1 MKSFW
6 SLLWAARFVAKWEGW
21 LPVAVW
27 DNLAS
32 PPLLTQGYG
41 HTHFAG
47 EPIPRE
53 GTRWSR
59 AKGLR
64 VLANDCRAA
73 AAAVASKIRHRLT
86 VRQRIAL
93 ISATFNLGAGVLE
106 TLAPMINRGE
116 IKRAADKLLEFN
128 HAGGVVVEGL
138 TNRRK
143 AERWMML
150 HSKARHRNPH
160 KAHPHRRNHA
170 AHRP

>member
-6 SLLWAARFVAKWEGW
+6 SLLWAARFIAKWEGF

-27 DNLAS
+27 DTLAS
-32 PPLLTQGYG
+32 PDILTQGYG

-53 GTRWSR
+53 GTRWSK
-59 AKGLR
+59 AKALR
-64 VLANDCRAA
+64 VLAHDAS
-73 AAAVASKIRHRLT
+73 AVARHLASVVRHKLT
-86 VRQRIAL
+86 VRQRIAM
-93 ISATFNLGAGVLE
+93 ISFGFNLGTGAIDD
-106 TLAPMINRGE
+106 LAPLLNRGE
-116 IKRAADKLLEFN
+116 IKRAADKMLEYN

-150 HSKARHRNPH
+150 HSRPRHRNPH
-160 KAHPHRRNHA
+160 KATPHRRNHA
-170 AHRP
+170 HS